1 MRRNLYFGVIAA
13 AVMMMLA
20 AVTLCPAQDKDLFSR
35 TDANHDGFITPDEL
49 NRPKLFKRLDTD
61 SDGKISRQEA
71 QSAARTRGAGRREN
85 QAEGQ
90 IAPTEANV
98 KYGPYERNVLDFWK
112 ARSDKPTPL
121 IVFIHGGGF
130 RAGDKSQ
137 VSAAV
142 VKKALDSGVSV
153 MAVNYRFL
161 PTTPVQDILRD
172 CARAI
177 QYVRANAARF
187 NIDPKKV
194 GCFGGSAG
202 AGTSLW
208 LATHDDLADPKSED
222 PVLRQSS
229 RISAAACVNGQA
241 TYDLVEWE
249 KIIYPFKP
257 DWRAHD
263 NEAAEFY
270 GLKDEA
276 ELQSENGR
284 KIAADC
290 SMYSLLSKDD
300 APIWMSCSLPGGEP
314 TDRNHLLHHPKHC
327 EVIKKRGD
335 EVGARVEIHLRENNQ
350 PWLAAVDFLLGEL
363 GAKTR

>member
-1 MRRNLYFGVIAA
+1 MKRNLWFLTIALAA
-13 AVMMMLA
+13 AA
-20 AVTLCPAQDKDLFSR
+20 IAGSATFCPAQDQDLFDR
-35 TDANHDGFITPDEL
+35 TDANHDGYITRDEL
-49 NRPKLFKRLDTD
+49 DRPKLFERLDTD
-61 SDGKISRQEA
+61 KDGRISRQEA
-71 QSAARTRGAGRREN
+71 QSSGRTRRGGRRADQSEELPKP
-85 QAEGQ
+85 A
-90 IAPTEANV
+90 EANV
-98 KYGPYERNVLDFWK
+98 KYGAYERNVFDFWK
-112 ARSDKPTPL
+112 AQSEKPVPL

-130 RAGDKSQ
+130 RVGDKSQ

-142 VKKALDSGVSV
+142 VKKALASGVSV
-153 MAVNYRFL
+153 MAINYRFL
-161 PTTPVQDILRD
+161 PQTPVQDILRD
-172 CARAI
+172 CARAV
-177 QYVRANAARF
+177 QYVRANAAKF
-187 NIDPKKV
+187 NIDPARI

-208 LATHDDLADPKSED
+208 LATHDDLADPKSDD
-222 PVLRQSS
+222 PVLRESS

-257 DWRAHD
+257 EWRAHE

-270 GLKDEA
+270 GLKDEQ
-276 ELQSENGR
+276 ELMSERGR
-284 KIAADC
+284 RVAADC

-335 EVGARVEIHLRENNQ
+335 EVGAKVEIHLRENNQ
-350 PWLAAVDFLLGEL
+350 PWLAAVEFLIREL
-363 GAKTR
+363 GARSN